1 MAPNRV
7 LYLLA
12 LIASVFFFFA
22 SNIWASWVLL
32 VLVAALPW
40 ISLLFSL
47 PAMLSSRVH
56 ANLPEIVETGEK
68 AMLHI
73 RVDALRAFPMP
84 EVRIRLNLRT
94 RDTDRDIRFLSR
106 LSRSDGVL
114 PAPTQVCGFLAPE
127 LRRGKVYD
135 YLGLFRFPMRSPK
148 MPVMAILPMALRPE
162 PMPDM
167 EQLLNLQLKP
177 KPGGGYAEV
186 HDNRTYQPGDPV
198 KDIHW
203 KLSLKTDELIV
214 REAQEPIRRTVILA
228 VRTPRGPEQRAKT
241 LGNLRYL
248 SQWLLERGI
257 EHSIF
262 WMDGERMRSARV
274 LDDRSLISA
283 IAGTCLAPEGSLP
296 LPDQIPQKCDW
307 LCRVGKEGDGI

>member
-1 MAPNRV
+1 MAANRI
-7 LYLLA
+7 LYLIS
-12 LIASVFFFFA
+12 LIGTVFFFFA
-22 SNIWASWVLL
+22 SNIWVSWILL
-32 VLVAALPW
+32 MMVIALPW

-47 PAMLSSRVH
+47 PAILKCRLI
-56 ANLPEIVETGEK
+56 AGLPEVTEVGEK
-68 AMLHI
+68 VLLHI
-73 RVDALRAFPMP
+73 RIQAPKALPVP
-84 EVRIRLNLRT
+84 EVRVRLNLRT
-94 RDTDRDIRFLSR
+94 RDTNKDIRFLSK
-106 LSRSDGVL
+106 LSRTDGVL
-114 PAPTQVCGFLAPE
+114 RVPTEVCGYLAPE
-127 LRRGKVYD
+127 LIKGKVYD
-135 YLGLFRFPMRSPK
+135 YLGLFAFPIRAPR
-148 MPVMAILPMALRPE
+148 MPVMAILPKALQMDTLPN
-162 PMPDM
+162 M
-167 EQLLNLQLKP
+167 LQLMSLQFKP
-177 KPGGGYAEV
+177 KLGGGYSEV
-186 HDNRTYQPGDPV
+186 HDHRPYRPGDPI

-248 SQWLLERGI
+248 SQWLLEHGI

-262 WMDGERMRSARV
+262 WMDGERMRSAQVR
-274 LDDRSLISA
+274 DDRSLISA